1 MNGFKRICAVITGTV
16 LFIAGVLKLMDP
28 LGTSL
33 IVEEYFRFFH
43 LSFLAGTSGVAGVV
57 LALFESV
64 LGASLITGIWRKFAA
79 IASVC
84 LIGLFTL
91 VVAILWIAGAKFD
104 CGCFG
109 DALHLEHWQSFVK
122 NVVLLGLWAA
132 AFLPLK
138 DLGEPQKIKYVS
150 FGIGAASVALFCLWS
165 LLSIPL
171 VDFTSLKPGTE
182 LNGAAKENFDDITA
196 AVYVKNGREGAFTPD
211 CPPDSTWT
219 FVRYENYSRGLTDTT
234 AAVQTLSFY
243 NAAGEYADSLATEG
257 RVMVLSAWNP
267 GKISAKRMASLE
279 SFAKAAEQAGYR
291 VLYLVAG
298 TPETLESAS
307 PALADITF
315 FADRRM
321 LMTLNRSN
329 GGASYVSEGNIVAK
343 WAAGALPNGDELGKL
358 AKRDPVEYMMKRGN
372 KGKVRLQGFLL
383 YTFAVMLLL

>member
-1 MNGFKRICAVITGTV
+1 MNGFKRICAVIIGTV
-16 LFIAGVLKLMDP
+16 LFISGVLKLMDP

-33 IVEEYFRFFH
+33 IVEDYLRFFH
-43 LSFLAGTSGVAGVV
+43 VGFLAGAAGVFGVA
-57 LALFESV
+57 LSLFESI
-64 LGASLITGIWRKFAA
+64 LGAILITGIWRKFAA
-79 IASVC
+79 IASLC
-84 LIGLFTL
+84 ILGLFTIITA
-91 VVAILWIAGAKFD
+91 VIWIAGASFD

-109 DALHLEHWQSFVK
+109 EALHLEHWQSFVK

-165 LLSIPL
+165 LLSVPL
-171 VDFTSLKPGTE
+171 VDFTSMKPGTE

-196 AVYVKNGREGAFTPD
+196 AVYEKNGREGAFTPD
-211 CPPDSTWT
+211 CPPDSSWT
-219 FVRYENYSRGLTDTT
+219 FVRYENYSRGFTDST
-234 AAVQTLSFY
+234 AALQTLSFY

-257 RVMVLSAWNP
+257 RVMVVSAWNP
-267 GKISAKRMASLE
+267 GKISAKRMAAIE
-279 SFAKAAEQAGYR
+279 QFASAAEKKGFS

-315 FADRRM
+315 FADRRT

-329 GGASYVSEGNIVAK
+329 GGASFISDGNIVAK
-343 WAAGALPNGDELGKL
+343 WAAGALPDGKELGKL
-358 AKRDPVEYMMKRGN
+358 ARRDPVEYMMKSSN

>member
-1 MNGFKRICAVITGTV
+1 MNGFKRICAVIVGTV
-16 LFIAGVLKLMDP
+16 LFIGGVLKLMDP

-33 IVEEYFRFFH
+33 IVEEYMRFFH
-43 LSFLAGTSGVAGVV
+43 FGFLAGISGVAGIV
-57 LALFESV
+57 LALFESI
-64 LGASLITGIWRKFAA
+64 LGAILITGIWRKFSA
-79 IASVC
+79 IASLC
-84 LIGLFTL
+84 LMGLFTL
-91 VVAILWIAGAKFD
+91 ITAILWIAGAKFD

-109 DALHLEHWQSFVK
+109 EALHLEHWQSFLK
-122 NVVLLGLWAA
+122 NIVLLGLWAA

-138 DLGEPQKIKYVS
+138 DFGEPQKIKYVS
-150 FGIGAASVALFCLWS
+150 FGIGAASLALFCLWS

-171 VDFTSLKPGTE
+171 VDFTSMKPGTE
-182 LNGAAKENFDDITA
+182 LGGAAKENFDDITA

-211 CPPDSTWT
+211 CPPDSSWT
-219 FVRYENYSRGLTDTT
+219 FVRYETYSRGLSDST
-234 AAVQTLSFY
+234 AAPQTLSFY
-243 NAAGEYADSLATEG
+243 NAAGDYADSLATEG
-257 RVMVLSAWNP
+257 RVMVISAYNP

-279 SFAKAAEQAGYR
+279 AFAKAAEETGYS

-329 GGASYVSEGNIVAK
+329 GGVCFVSDGNIVAK
-343 WAAGALPNGDELGKL
+343 WAAGALPDGDELRKL

-372 KGKVRLQGFLL
+372 KGKIRLQGFLL

>member
-1 MNGFKRICAVITGTV
+1 MNGFKRICAVIIGTV

-33 IVEEYFRFFH
+33 IVEDYLRFFH
-43 LSFLAGTSGVAGVV
+43 VGFLAGASTVFGIALS
-57 LALFESV
+57 LFESI
-64 LGASLITGIWRKFAA
+64 LGAILITGIWRKFAA
-79 IASVC
+79 IASLC
-84 LIGLFTL
+84 ILGFFTIITA
-91 VVAILWIAGAKFD
+91 VIWIAGASFD

-109 DALHLEHWQSFVK
+109 KALPLQHWQSFVK

-138 DLGEPQKIKYVS
+138 NLGEPQKIKYVS

-171 VDFTSLKPGTE
+171 VDFTSMKPGTE
-182 LNGAAKENFDDITA
+182 FIGAFNDNFDDITA
-196 AVYVKNGREGAFTPD
+196 AVYEKGGREGAFTPD
-211 CPPDSTWT
+211 CAPDSTWT
-219 FVRYENYSRGLTDTT
+219 FVRYENYSRGLTDST
-234 AAVQTLSFY
+234 ASPQTLSFY
-243 NAAGEYADSLATEG
+243 DASGEYADSLATKG
-257 RVMVLSAWNP
+257 KVMVVSAYNP
-267 GKISAKRMASLE
+267 AGVSTRRTASLE
-279 SFAKAAEQAGYR
+279 EFAKAAEENGYS

-307 PALADITF
+307 PTLANLTY
-315 FADRRM
+315 FADRRA

-329 GGASYVSEGNIVAK
+329 GGVTYLSDGNVVAK
-343 WAAGALPNGDELGKL
+343 WAAGALPDGEELGKL
-358 AKRDPVEYMMKRGN
+358 AKRDPVEFMMRRSN

>member
-1 MNGFKRICAVITGTV
+1 MNGFKRICAVIIGTV
-16 LFIAGVLKLMDP
+16 LFISGVLKLMDP

-33 IVEEYFRFFH
+33 IVEDYLRFFH
-43 LSFLAGTSGVAGVV
+43 VGFLAGAAGVFGVA
-57 LALFESV
+57 LSLFESI
-64 LGASLITGIWRKFAA
+64 LGAILITGIWRKFAA
-79 IASVC
+79 IASLC
-84 LIGLFTL
+84 ILGLFTIITA
-91 VVAILWIAGAKFD
+91 VIWIAGASFD

-109 DALHLEHWQSFVK
+109 EALHLEHWQSFVK

-165 LLSIPL
+165 LLSVPL
-171 VDFTSLKPGTE
+171 VDFTSMKPGTE

-196 AVYVKNGREGAFTPD
+196 AVYEKNGREGAFTPD
-211 CPPDSTWT
+211 CPPDSSWT
-219 FVRYENYSRGLTDTT
+219 FVRYENYSRGFTDST
-234 AAVQTLSFY
+234 AAPQTLSFY

-257 RVMVLSAWNP
+257 RVMVVSAWNP
-267 GKISAKRMASLE
+267 GKISAKRMAAIE
-279 SFAKAAEQAGYR
+279 QFASAAEKKGFS

-315 FADRRM
+315 FADRRT

-329 GGASYVSEGNIVAK
+329 GGASFISDGNIVAK
-343 WAAGALPNGDELGKL
+343 WAAGALPDGKELGKL
-358 AKRDPVEYMMKRGN
+358 ARRDPVEYMMKSSN

>member
-1 MNGFKRICAVITGTV
+1 MNGFKRICAVIIGTV
-16 LFIAGVLKLMDP
+16 LFISGVLKLMDP

-33 IVEEYFRFFH
+33 IVEDYLRFFH
-43 LSFLAGTSGVAGVV
+43 VGFLAGAAGVFGVA
-57 LALFESV
+57 LSLFESI
-64 LGASLITGIWRKFAA
+64 LGAILITGIWRKFAA
-79 IASVC
+79 IASLC
-84 LIGLFTL
+84 ILGLFTIITA
-91 VVAILWIAGAKFD
+91 VIWIAGASFD

-109 DALHLEHWQSFVK
+109 EALHLEHWQSFVK

-165 LLSIPL
+165 LLSVPL
-171 VDFTSLKPGTE
+171 VDFTSMKPGTE

-196 AVYVKNGREGAFTPD
+196 AVYEKNGREGAFTPD
-211 CPPDSTWT
+211 CPPDSSWT
-219 FVRYENYSRGLTDTT
+219 FVRYENYSRGFTDST
-234 AAVQTLSFY
+234 AALQTLSFY

-257 RVMVLSAWNP
+257 RVMVVSAWNP
-267 GKISAKRMASLE
+267 GKISAKRMAAIE
-279 SFAKAAEQAGYR
+279 QFASAAEKKGFS

-315 FADRRM
+315 FADRRT

-329 GGASYVSEGNIVAK
+329 GGASFISEGNIVAK
-343 WAAGALPNGDELGKL
+343 WAAGALPDGKELGKL
-358 AKRDPVEYMMKRGN
+358 ARRDPVEYMMKSSN